1 MSAPAWPSKVRQKTD
16 ELCSPA
22 RTRTAGSTWIG
33 VILRRL
39 GNGMADESKTGILG
53 HLPPL
58 PRAALNNSVIAMEQ
72 AYRQRKGLPLL
83 SDADI
88 EALKAGQPMPWEVG
102 DGGSPTAPA
111 SAPATPAAAPV
122 TPLAPPAFAPTAAA
136 SSAGSISPDV
146 AKWVAEGKKWSKSAI
161 AAEQARR
168 SRKGLP
174 ALNDAEAS
182 ALLGEPVEASAPPAV
197 AAASPA
203 VAVAPA
209 APSGPIS
216 TEVAKWVA
224 EGKKWSKSSIAA
236 EQARRGRKGLPALT
250 DAEMTALLGEPAA
263 ATAPAAVAA
272 PAAKPGAA
280 APRPAAGPP
289 SAAATV
295 SRGGESSTYVGTPA
309 VGTSRAAASAGVAS
323 VGPEDNEINQSRR
336 RFAWAAF
343 AAFMTAWFIAFFRF
357 FLPRTLFEPATSF
370 KIGYPA
376 DYGLGV
382 DTKFQQKYRIWVDR
396 TPDRIFVIYARCTHL
411 GCTPDWKPA
420 ENKFKCPCHGSGYD
434 SEGVNFE
441 GPAPRPMDR
450 ARLEVAPDGQILVDV
465 SKLYQWPKGQPSQF
479 NDPGA
484 FLPT

>member
-1 MSAPAWPSKVRQKTD
+1 
-16 ELCSPA
+16 
-22 RTRTAGSTWIG
+22 
-33 VILRRL
+33 
-39 GNGMADESKTGILG
+39 MADESKTGILG

-58 PRAALNNSVIAMEQ
+58 PRPALNNSVIGMEQ
-72 AYRQRKGLPLL
+72 AYRQRKGLQLL
-83 SDADI
+83 TQADM

-102 DGGSPTAPA
+102 GAPAPA
-111 SAPATPAAAPV
+111 SAPAAVATPAAPAPAS
-122 TPLAPPAFAPTAAA
+122 APAAPAAA
-136 SSAGSISPDV
+136 VGTISEEV
-146 AKWVAEGKKWSKSAI
+146 AKWVAQGNKWSKSTI

-168 SRKGLP
+168 ARKGLP
-174 ALNDAEAS
+174 ALNNAEMS
-182 ALLGEPVEASAPPAV
+182 ALLGEPVEASPPAAT
-197 AAASPA
+197 AAAPIA
-203 VAVAPA
+203 AAAPA
-209 APSGPIS
+209 ARAASGPIS
-216 TEVAKWVA
+216 AEVAKWVA
-224 EGKKWSKSSIAA
+224 EGKKWSKSTIAA
-236 EQARRGRKGLPALT
+236 EQARRGRKSLPALT
-250 DAEMTALLGEPAA
+250 DAEVAALLGEPAEAPDA
-263 ATAPAAVAA
+263 AAPVVAAAAVAK
-272 PAAKPGAA
+272 PAAAA
-280 APRPAAGPP
+280 ARPATGPP

-295 SRGGESSTYVGTPA
+295 ARGGESNTYVGTPA

-323 VGPEDNEINQSRR
+323 VGPDDSEINQGRR

-376 DYGLGV
+376 DFGLGV
-382 DTKFQQKYRIWVDR
+382 DTKFQQKFRIWVDR

-434 SEGVNFE
+434 SEGINFE

-450 ARLEVAPDGQILVDV
+450 ANVSIAPDGQILVDV
-465 SKLYQWPKGQPSQF
+465 SKLYQWPKGQPSAF

>member
-1 MSAPAWPSKVRQKTD
+1 
-16 ELCSPA
+16 
-22 RTRTAGSTWIG
+22 
-33 VILRRL
+33 
-39 GNGMADESKTGILG
+39 MADESKTGILG

-58 PRAALNNSVIAMEQ
+58 PRPALNNSVIGMEQ
-72 AYRQRKGLPLL
+72 AYRQRKGLQLL
-83 SDADI
+83 TDADI

-102 DGGSPTAPA
+102 GAAPPAA
-111 SAPATPAAAPV
+111 SAPATTVASPATAAPAVLPAAA
-122 TPLAPPAFAPTAAA
+122 TGT
-136 SSAGSISPDV
+136 ISEEV
-146 AKWVAEGKKWSKSAI
+146 AKWIAQGNKWSKSTI

-168 SRKGLP
+168 ARKGLP
-174 ALNDAEAS
+174 ALNNAEMS
-182 ALLGEPVEASAPPAV
+182 ALLGEPVEASAP
-197 AAASPA
+197 AAAALPTPA
-203 VAVAPA
+203 AAAPA
-209 APSGPIS
+209 ARAPSGPIS
-216 TEVAKWVA
+216 AEVAKWVA
-224 EGKKWSKSSIAA
+224 EGKKWSKSTIAA

-250 DAEMTALLGEPAA
+250 DSEVAALLGEPAEAPAAAAPVA
-263 ATAPAAVAA
+263 ATAAKPAAAA
-272 PAAKPGAA
+272 
-280 APRPAAGPP
+280 RPAAGPP

-295 SRGGESSTYVGTPA
+295 SRGGASSTYVGTPA

-323 VGPEDNEINQSRR
+323 VGPDDNEINQGRR

-376 DYGLGV
+376 DFGLGV

-450 ARLEVAPDGQILVDV
+450 ANVQIAPDGQILVDV
-465 SKLYQWPKGQPSQF
+465 SKLYQWPKGQPSAF

-484 FLPT
+484 YLPT

>member
-1 MSAPAWPSKVRQKTD
+1 
-16 ELCSPA
+16 
-22 RTRTAGSTWIG
+22 
-33 VILRRL
+33 
-39 GNGMADESKTGILG
+39 MADESKTGILG

-58 PRAALNNSVIAMEQ
+58 PRPALNNSVIGMEQ
-72 AYRQRKGLPLL
+72 AYRQRKGLQLL
-83 SDADI
+83 TDADI

-102 DGGSPTAPA
+102 GAAPPAA
-111 SAPATPAAAPV
+111 SAPATTVASPATAAPAVLPAAA
-122 TPLAPPAFAPTAAA
+122 TGT
-136 SSAGSISPDV
+136 ISEEV
-146 AKWVAEGKKWSKSAI
+146 AKWIAQGNKWSKSTI

-168 SRKGLP
+168 ARKGLP
-174 ALNDAEAS
+174 ALNNAEMS
-182 ALLGEPVEASAPPAV
+182 ALLGEPVEASAP
-197 AAASPA
+197 AAATLPTPA
-203 VAVAPA
+203 AAAPA
-209 APSGPIS
+209 ARAPSGPIS
-216 TEVAKWVA
+216 AEVAKWVA
-224 EGKKWSKSSIAA
+224 EGKKWSKSTIAA

-250 DAEMTALLGEPAA
+250 DSEVAALLGEPAEAPAAAAPVA
-263 ATAPAAVAA
+263 ATAAKPAAAA
-272 PAAKPGAA
+272 
-280 APRPAAGPP
+280 RPAAGPP

-295 SRGGESSTYVGTPA
+295 SRGGASSTYVGTPA

-323 VGPEDNEINQSRR
+323 VGPDDNEINQGRR

-376 DYGLGV
+376 DFGLGV

-450 ARLEVAPDGQILVDV
+450 ANVQIAPDGQILVDV
-465 SKLYQWPKGQPSQF
+465 SKLYQWPKGQPSAF

-484 FLPT
+484 YLPT